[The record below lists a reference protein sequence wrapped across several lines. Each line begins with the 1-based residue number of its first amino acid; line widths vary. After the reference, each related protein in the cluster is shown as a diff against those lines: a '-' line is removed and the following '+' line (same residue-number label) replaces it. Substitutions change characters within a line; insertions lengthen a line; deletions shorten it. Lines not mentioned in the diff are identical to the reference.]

1 MNLKVIAE
9 LMNEEASEQ
18 LKAAISR
25 IKGISLTVR
34 LPRIESDLTRIG
46 KDEMPDVLI
55 VEITDDSPEDIENI
69 AKMMAANRD
78 HMAIYVLYQ
87 ECASETM
94 RKLVKA
100 GVKEF
105 LPLPLQAQ
113 ELVLSL
119 LEILSEKRS
128 RVQAHQDS
136 GGVSAFINAK
146 GGGGSTLLATNTAHV
161 LASEYKL
168 STALIDFDI
177 QFGTAAIYL
186 DLNPRSN
193 IMDALV
199 DVDRIDPVFVQA
211 LMTKHMSGL
220 DVLASPSDIEP
231 INGII
236 TVEGVNRLLEV
247 VTDIYDFV
255 ILDIPRLF
263 TPWTIAAMKHADPVF
278 LVTHHDLTNIRDARV
293 IMDAFPKMEISTS
306 KVEIVNNR
314 AMTKVE
320 ETSVESL
327 KETLHKNRIHKVRND
342 YKTAI
347 HAEENGVPITEIST
361 RSELTKDVRALAQYL
376 AEKHLGKQEEKGFLS
391 SLFGS
396 K

>member
-18 LKAAISR
+18 LKAAISH

-34 LPRIESDLTRIG
+34 LPRIEADITRIG
-46 KDEMPDVLI
+46 KSEIPDVLI
-55 VEITDDSPEDIENI
+55 IEITDDSPDDIDNI
-69 AKMMAANRD
+69 VKVIKDNPD
-78 HMAIYVLYQ
+78 HMSVYIVYR
-87 ECASETM
+87 ECSSETM
-94 RKLVKA
+94 RRLVKG

-113 ELVLSL
+113 ELALSL
-119 LEILSEKRS
+119 LELVSDKRV
-128 RVQAHQDS
+128 RVQAHKDS
-136 GGVSAFINAK
+136 GGVTAFINAK
-146 GGGGSTLLATNTAHV
+146 GGGGSTLLATNTAV
-161 LASEYKL
+161 MLASEYKV

-193 IMDALV
+193 VMDALV
-199 DVDRIDPVFVQA
+199 DIDRIDPVFIQA
-211 LMTKHMSGL
+211 LMTKHKSGL

-231 INGII
+231 INGLI
-236 TVEGVNRLLEV
+236 TVEGVNRLLDV

-263 TPWTIAAMKHADPVF
+263 TPWTIAALKHADPIM
-278 LVTHHDLTNIRDARV
+278 LVTHHDLTTIRDARL
-293 IMDAFPKMEISTS
+293 IMDSLPKMEIPTS
-306 KVEIVNNR
+306 KVEIINNR

-320 ETSVESL
+320 ETSIDSL
-327 KETLHKNRIHKVRND
+327 KETLHKTQIHRVRND

-347 HAEENGVPITEIST
+347 HAEENGMPVSDISS
-361 RSELTKDVRALAQYL
+361 RSDLTKDIKALALYL
-376 AEKHLGKQEEKGFLS
+376 VEKHHGKQEEKGFLD
-391 SLFGS
+391 SLFG
-396 K
+396 KK